1 MKLTPRL
8 EGGSAVRLDAV
19 MGEIQVDGSL
29 GEFLKSGTL
38 GDALRDKIRESLT
51 FAVQKSSNLEE
62 VLPAQVWPLVILGS
76 VRFSDPGAGRP
87 GSWTWT
93 AALPYPASR
102 RGRWR
107 DNSRAAGVRGNSHP
121 AGDRSPR
128 PTGHP
133 AEQDARNRIEN
144 GHRRHGAA
152 QRERFP
158 FESREGCIAAEKAG
172 D

>member
-62 VLPAQVWPLVILGS
+62 VLPAQVQPLAILGS
-76 VRFSDPGAGRP
+76 VRFSDPGAG
-87 GSWTWT
+87 
-93 AALPYPASR
+93 
-102 RGRWR
+102 
-107 DNSRAAGVRGNSHP
+107 AAGELNVDGSL
-121 AGDRSPR
+121 ALSG
-128 PTGHP
+128 
-133 AEQDARNRIEN
+133 EQARALTRQFQ
-144 GHRRHGAA
+144 G
-152 QRERFP
+152 
-158 FESREGCIAAEKAG
+158 SR
-172 D
+172 